1 MNELFFFL
9 RCNSDDRGGGGKKR
23 KGKED
28 RNESLKAGKKRS
40 IFIEGTWDFELAYRS
55 SQSNSS
61 LLVAEQEHI
70 WETDVS
76 SFNFLV
82 YNYPSF

>member
-1 MNELFFFL
+1 MNFSFSCAATLMIEVEEEEE
-9 RCNSDDRGGGGKKR
+9 R
-23 KGKED
+23 KEKED

-40 IFIEGTWDFELAYRS
+40 IFIEGTWAFELAYRS

-61 LLVAEQEHI
+61 LLLAEQEHI